1 MFNVMIH
8 KLPYRWHG
16 YRIDADFRT
25 GIQIMQCLSDE
36 EFPEDERICYA
47 VSRLF
52 PEEKPDI
59 EEALEGLAWY
69 MSEFNHDHHQ
79 NSSDTDRVKSYDFD
93 VDQWRIYSAFKRQYS
108 IDLNTVRMHWFVF
121 MGLLSNLEECSFTRV
136 MDIRLK
142 KINPKA
148 SQKEKKELMKVKDVY
163 RLEDEGAHLT
173 PEEKQAQQRQLEIFN
188 NFMNVGKEAEK
199 EE

>member
-8 KLPYRWHG
+8 KLPHRWHG

-69 MSEFNHDHHQ
+69 MS
-79 NSSDTDRVKSYDFD
+79 
-93 VDQWRIYSAFKRQYS
+93 
-108 IDLNTVRMHWFVF
+108 
-121 MGLLSNLEECSFTRV
+121 
-136 MDIRLK
+136 
-142 KINPKA
+142 
-148 SQKEKKELMKVKDVY
+148 
-163 RLEDEGAHLT
+163 
-173 PEEKQAQQRQLEIFN
+173 
-188 NFMNVGKEAEK
+188 
-199 EE
+199 